1 MGRYTG
7 IVKSL
12 PSSGKRYGYIYSLD
26 IAGMVPFDAASIK
39 AADGDLVEGSRV
51 SFEQRTSGVAYK
63 IIASKSKNYNA
74 LTRHHYVRE
83 PPTGGGNG

>member
-12 PSSGKRYGYIYSLD
+12 PSSGRRHGYIYSLD
-26 IAGMVPFDAASIK
+26 VPEMVPFDIASIR

-51 SFEQRTSGVAYK
+51 SFERRSSGVAYK

-74 LTRHHYVRE
+74 LTRHQHVRE
-83 PPTGGGNG
+83 PPTGGRGG

>member
-12 PSSGKRYGYIYSLD
+12 PSSGRRYGYIYSLD
-26 IAGMVPFDAASIK
+26 FSDMIPFDMASIK
-39 AADGDLVEGSRV
+39 TADGDLVEGNRV
-51 SFEQRTSGVAYK
+51 SFERRTSGVAYK
-63 IIASKSKNYNA
+63 ITASKSKNYNA

-83 PPTGGGNG
+83 PPTKGRGG